1 MSEIRENRITGESVI
16 IAPERAKRGGNL
28 VPIAERTETT
38 AFLAS
43 CPFCPGNEGLT
54 AEERFRLAGE
64 TDSWILRSV
73 VNKFSVLSPQGEV
86 GPPRRLERGESS
98 VNGVGLHEVLIESP
112 RHNGLMA
119 RFPGFAPPA
128 NSRGVPAALF
138 RVLSRSARAPCN
150 HLQESRSR
158 CGRLSTTS
166 AFADCRPA
174 RRSRASRRA
183 NRASSPIL

>member
-28 VPIAERTETT
+28 VPIAERTETA

-43 CPFCPGNEGLT
+43 CPFWPGNEGLT

-64 TDSWILRSV
+64 TDGWILRSV

-119 RFPGFAPPA
+119 RFPASHLQRILEAYRHRFSKFYRDP
-128 NSRGVPAALF
+128 
-138 RVLSRSARAPCN
+138 RVPCN